1 MQPQATDEILSCFL
15 VCARTGENCN
25 GTDYPMKSEQLQ
37 NLLEI
42 AITQNMKLLTKD
54 VPFTKCDLHVEVT
67 MDYDKQSL
75 ELPSAWDPSDTLWE
89 LCGRAVLEFSAPTKV
104 TLDKPKLTKLL
115 RSHTLNPWGDALKV
129 EKRAL
134 PCDWQTPASLPMP
147 DCT

>member
-1 MQPQATDEILSCFL
+1 MQPTDDVQSCFL

-25 GTDYPMKSEQLQ
+25 GQEYLEKSEKLQ

-42 AITQNMKLLTKD
+42 AITQNMSLLTKN
-54 VPFTKCDLHVEVT
+54 VPFTNCDLHVEVT

-75 ELPSAWDPSDTLWE
+75 ELPPAWDQSDPLWE

-115 RSHTLNPWGDALKV
+115 RSHTLNPWGDMLRV

-134 PCDWQTPASLPMP
+134 PCDWQTPPGLPVP
-147 DCT
+147 VSAE